1 MKKPTK
7 TSYFEKNPPSLEA
20 AASLDFVIVFT
31 VLTVPVN
38 WQKSVLFVES
48 GPSEYKV
55 IMTM

>member
-1 MKKPTK
+1 MKKRTK

-38 WQKSVLFVES
+38 
-48 GPSEYKV
+48 
-55 IMTM
+55 